1 MGESYTIKQ
10 NFEWERIT
18 YLATMIHNVN
28 CSKRKDMI
36 KPHELFRLP
45 QDNIKPKNIKKST
58 KEQFE
63 AFVEKV
69 ESLNTKGKKLF

>member
-1 MGESYTIKQ
+1 
-10 NFEWERIT
+10 
-18 YLATMIHNVN
+18 
-28 CSKRKDMI
+28 MI

-69 ESLNTKGKKLF
+69 EALNTKGKKLF